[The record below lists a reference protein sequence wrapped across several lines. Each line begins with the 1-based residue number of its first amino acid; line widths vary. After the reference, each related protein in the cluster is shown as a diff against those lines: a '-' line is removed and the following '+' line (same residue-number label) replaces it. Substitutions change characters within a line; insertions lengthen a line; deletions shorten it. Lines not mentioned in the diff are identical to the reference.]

1 MRAKQTGVNKN
12 WDFFTMSM
20 LPALGKKAI
29 TNNKKGGDVFLLRLY
44 DDG

>member
-20 LPALGKKAI
+20 LHAMGAHHKQH
-29 TNNKKGGDVFLLRLY
+29 KGGDGFSIAAL
-44 DDG
+44 